1 MKRLLRGAALFTA
14 GLTVGLALALL
25 LAARDRKRDSDN
37 NSKPAVLITMSA
49 TIDGSERFVFT
60 PDNVWNIHGQW
71 SPPQKVYFNGE
82 PWPDLTQPPPGWADF
97 AKSLDLAGASIAVR
111 KGRDVIALE
120 PTADGFELIFADTQ
134 MGAASYE
141 VTLSIPRK

>member
-1 MKRLLRGAALFTA
+1 MKRVFLWLGLFLA
-14 GLTVGLALALL
+14 GLTVGLVLALL
-25 LAARDRKRDSDN
+25 VASRFLPRAATNAVPST
-37 NSKPAVLITMSA
+37 VLITISA

-71 SPPQKVYFNGE
+71 SPPQKVFFNGE
-82 PWPDLTQPPPGWADF
+82 PWPDLSAPPPGWADL
-97 AKSLDLAGASIAVR
+97 AGSLDLTGASIAVR

-120 PTADGFELIFADTQ
+120 RTGDGFELIFADTQ